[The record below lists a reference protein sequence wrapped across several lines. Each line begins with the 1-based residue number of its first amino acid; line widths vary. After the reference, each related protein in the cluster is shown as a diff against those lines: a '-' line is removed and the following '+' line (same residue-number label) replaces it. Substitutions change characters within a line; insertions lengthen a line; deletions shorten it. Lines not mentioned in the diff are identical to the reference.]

1 MNRKSAIGLLL
12 ATGLI
17 WSTGGFLIKMI
28 PWSPMTIAGSRSGI
42 TAIVIYFYSK
52 PKGYKFGINTWG
64 GAISYA
70 LMVICFVLGNKMTS
84 AGNVILIQYAAPVY
98 VAIFGFYFLGERSTK
113 VDWLA
118 IFIILIGLGFFFLD
132 DISFDQL
139 WGNIYAIFSGFGFAG
154 LTLFMRKQKNGRPID
169 SVLLGNIIT
178 FLLCSP
184 FYKNGV
190 TSDYLAW
197 SMIIFLGIVQLGL
210 AYILYSKAIKYVS
223 ALDAIIY
230 PVVEPIINPLLAFLF
245 LGEAMSSMALFG
257 GLLVISGV
265 IGRGVLKEEVIK
277 SNHYP

>member
-1 MNRKSAIGLLL
+1 M
-12 ATGLI
+12 
-17 WSTGGFLIKMI
+17 
-28 PWSPMTIAGSRSGI
+28 
-42 TAIVIYFYSK
+42 
-52 PKGYKFGINTWG
+52 
-64 GAISYA
+64 
-70 LMVICFVLGNKMTS
+70 
-84 AGNVILIQYAAPVY
+84 
-98 VAIFGFYFLGERSTK
+98 
-113 VDWLA
+113 DWLA

-210 AYILYSKAIKYVS
+210 AYILYSKAIK
-223 ALDAIIY
+223 
-230 PVVEPIINPLLAFLF
+230 
-245 LGEAMSSMALFG
+245 
-257 GLLVISGV
+257 SG
-265 IGRGVLKEEVIK
+265 IK
-277 SNHYP
+277 PPSQTV